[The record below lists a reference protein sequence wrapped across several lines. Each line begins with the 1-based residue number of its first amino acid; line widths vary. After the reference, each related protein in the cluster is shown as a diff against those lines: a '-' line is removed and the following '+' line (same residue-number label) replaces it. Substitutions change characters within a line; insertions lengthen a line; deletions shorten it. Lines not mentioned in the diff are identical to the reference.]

1 MSAPTNSVGTGNIAG
16 SGGAGG
22 EPGLTPEA
30 MKKYKAGNQR
40 GAPTLMKRKSFKE
53 FVKDA

>member
-22 EPGLTPEA
+22 EPGLTPKA
-30 MKKYKAGNQR
+30 MDRYKKGNQKS
-40 GAPTLMKRKSFKE
+40 APVLMKRKSFKE
-53 FVKDA
+53 FIGK